1 MTTES
6 TPEGFD
12 YEDTVEKIHKL
23 QKQNINKVRAL
34 AASGRAIDPGALAN
48 IKIDTF
54 IESFL
59 TKEAQA
65 AYVFA
70 METNLQSALNDAL
83 AQVRADQLTQGT
95 PASNTGGLIL
105 PR

>member
-1 MTTES
+1 LT
-6 TPEGFD
+6 TPEAFD
-12 YEDTVEKIHKL
+12 YEGTVDKIHKL
-23 QKQNINKVRAL
+23 QKQNIDKVRAL
-34 AASGRAIDPGALAN
+34 ANAGRAIDPGALAN

-65 AYVFA
+65 SYVLA
-70 METNLQSALNDAL
+70 METNVQSALNQAL
-83 AQVRADQLTQGT
+83 AQLRSEQLTQGT
-95 PASNTGGLIL
+95 PASTTGGLIL